1 MCITHLGLDPVCSLQ
16 SFQPLIQIGWV
27 SILVVQGNQM
37 LPPKLTL
44 LGSGRTKPDLVQSS
58 EVFCRPN
65 VFPAFPPDDAQST
78 FMHMSLLIHV
88 SSGLSFESFS
98 TTSSLPSLTLVSPS
112 SEQTAYMEFTPC
124 YMMLLNCL
132 ELILF

>member
-16 SFQPLIQIGWV
+16 SLQPLIQIGWV

-44 LGSGRTKPDLVQSS
+44 LGSGRTKRDLVQSS

-65 VFPAFPPDDAQST
+65 VFPAFPPRRCSINFYA
-78 FMHMSLLIHV
+78 H
-88 SSGLSFESFS
+88 ES
-98 TTSSLPSLTLVSPS
+98 
-112 SEQTAYMEFTPC
+112 ADPC
-124 YMMLLNCL
+124 
-132 ELILF
+132 IFRA